1 MASVSGSA
9 QGTSASGIRTEALDA
24 LEILGFVRRSCEKAV
39 DDILADN
46 PSITLYGLS
55 SALAVSKTWDC
66 FSISYDLDG

>member
-46 PSITLYGLS
+46 PSITVENLIKQ
-55 SALAVSKTWDC
+55 ALKN
-66 FSISYDLDG
+66 L